1 MKQKIN
7 EAKTQGSDQETLQG
21 RSIMKPTQK
30 PKKSK
35 KLIIRTLAIL
45 IAGLCLTLCLGACSE
60 KTLLDPKD
68 PITLTMWHVYGEQAD
83 SPMNRLIE
91 EFNSTVG
98 REKGIVINVSLMS
111 STAQIGEKLL
121 TAQSGEAGAMDMPDL
136 FFCHNNNAEELGA
149 ENLLDWNTVFG
160 DDELSAYVPE
170 FLEDGM
176 VDGHLSV
183 FPISKSTHLLFIAG
197 KQFERFSAA
206 TGVTYDSLST
216 WSGFLSAAEKY
227 YEYSGGK
234 PFCALD
240 FPIRAVEL
248 NMMEQGGKDIYTED
262 GWYNFENA
270 DLKSSYTIFA
280 EAIAKGH
287 IIVSDLY
294 SNTQVMTG
302 EVMAGLGSSAS
313 ILYYNDTVT
322 YPDNTSE
329 EMDLQVL
336 PPPTADG
343 HDLLVTQAGVGL
355 CAYKT
360 TDQKAE
366 AAAVFARWLTDAD
379 RNLDF
384 CIETGYMP
392 VNKTSFEKIKSYE
405 FKSDAYKNLYSA
417 ISKVNDIATAV
428 REPSFAGYY
437 SKIYALYDKLRDLQ
451 KTMPERYK
459 SGESAE
465 LLAEELWELFK
476 GIK

>member
-1 MKQKIN
+1 MKKFVR
-7 EAKTQGSDQETLQG
+7 AFVAL
-21 RSIMKPTQK
+21 
-30 PKKSK
+30 
-35 KLIIRTLAIL
+35 LAV
-45 IAGLCLTLCLGACSE
+45 LCLTLSLGGCSE
-60 KTLLDPKD
+60 KTLLDPKS
-68 PITLTMWHVYGEQAD
+68 PTTLTMWHVYGEQAD

-91 EFNSTVG
+91 EFNSTLG

-149 ENLLDWNTVFG
+149 ENLLDWKTVF
-160 DDELSAYVPE
+160 DDNELSEYVPE

-176 VDGHLSV
+176 VGENLSV

-197 KQFERFSAA
+197 GQFERFSAA

-216 WSGFLSAAEKY
+216 WSGFFSAAEKY

-240 FPIRAVEL
+240 YPIRAIEL
-248 NMMEQGGKDIYTED
+248 NMMEQGGKDIYTD
-262 GWYNFENA
+262 AGWYDFDNT
-270 DLKSSYTIFA
+270 DLKDSYMLFA

-313 ILYYNDTVT
+313 VLYYNDTIT

-329 EMDLQVL
+329 KMDLQVL

-343 HDLLVTQAGVGL
+343 RDLLVTQAGVGL

-366 AAAVFARWLTDAD
+366 AAAVFARWLTDAE
-379 RNLDF
+379 RNLKF
-384 CIETGYMP
+384 CVETGYMP
-392 VNKTSFEKIKSYE
+392 VNKASFDKIKDYE
-405 FKSDAYKNLYSA
+405 FKSDAYKNLYGA
-417 ISKVNDIATAV
+417 IVKVNDTATAV
-428 REPSFAGYY
+428 REPSFVGYY
-437 SKIYALYDKLRDLQ
+437 NKIYSLYGSIRTLQ
-451 KTMPERYK
+451 KTMPDRYK
-459 SGESAE
+459 NGESADV
-465 LLAEELWELFK
+465 LAEELWELFK